1 MPAIRAQFPAKEHDV
16 TKPHSRLQ
24 VDTLVALI
32 GVEATANLC
41 HFGGGHRV
49 PSYDQFRS
57 WERRVRLLNDYLKH
71 GYTHRDLAAKYGL
84 SLPVVKRMVTAFRR
98 QQLQAERMAAS
109 AGTR

>member
-1 MPAIRAQFPAKEHDV
+1 MP
-16 TKPHSRLQ
+16 KPHSGLQ

-41 HFGGGHRV
+41 YFAGGRRV
-49 PSYDQFRS
+49 PHYEQFRS

-84 SLPVVKRMVTAFRR
+84 SFPVVKRIVTTFRR
-98 QQLQAERMAAS
+98 QQRAAEREAAA
-109 AGTR
+109 AGTP